1 MRSWLQI
8 FTAIAEMQPGD
19 IDKLSPNEA
28 SLVRV
33 VVDSIE
39 KDNTMCLDSDAQVIL
54 NQALDKLSAK
64 NSA

>member
-64 NSA
+64 NNA